1 MKTIV
6 KISLAIILFVTACVP
21 KFEDEFEYPDNAEI
35 TRLLV
40 GNRNGMIPIETVKY
54 DSQNLDSI
62 FLRDRTADLSDL
74 FLRATIA
81 RGVNIEPLEGAP
93 KFGTYGD
100 FSSPRKYRITA
111 PSGKSVERTYAFGFY
126 IPPVGCLAD
135 RWVGNVDCRDGIW
148 PSYSPASAMGE
159 KLNNDC
165 HRVKLTFNFWD
176 DAGAKAEMELL
187 LGQIDYDTF
196 RGPITLVNDVSV
208 TSWGSTMTFHKGAAG
223 TYNAT
228 ANTLNLEINFSGYN
242 LPGGATKY
250 KFTVSQKN

>member
-1 MKTIV
+1 MKTIL

-21 KFEDEFEYPDNAEI
+21 KFEDDIEYPDNAEI

-40 GNRNGMIPIETVKY
+40 GNRNGMIPVETTSY
-54 DSQNLDSI
+54 DNQSLDSI
-62 FLRDRTADLSDL
+62 FLKDRTADLSDL
-74 FLRATIA
+74 FLRATVA
-81 RGVNIEPLEGAP
+81 RGVTIEPLDGAP

-100 FSSPRKYRITA
+100 FSTARKYLITA
-111 PSGKSVERTYAFGFY
+111 PSGKSVERTFAFGFY

-148 PSYSPASAMGE
+148 ASYSPSSCVGV

-165 HRVKLTFNFWD
+165 HRLKLTFNFWD

-187 LGQIDYDTF
+187 LGPIDYDTF
-196 RGPITLVNDVSV
+196 KGTVTLVNDVTV
-208 TSWGSTMTFHKGAAG
+208 TSWGSAMTFHKGAAG

-250 KFTVSQKN
+250 KFTVSQK